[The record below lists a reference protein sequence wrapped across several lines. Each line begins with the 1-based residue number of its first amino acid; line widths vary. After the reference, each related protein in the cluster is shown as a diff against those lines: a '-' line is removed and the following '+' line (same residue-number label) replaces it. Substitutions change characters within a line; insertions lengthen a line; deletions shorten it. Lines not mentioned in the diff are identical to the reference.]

1 MKIITFGTF
10 DLLHIG
16 HINILERCKNFE
28 NKEDNELIVGISSD
42 NFSYKKKQR
51 YPIYDENQ
59 RKKILESLRFVDKVF
74 IEESFEKKR
83 EYILEN
89 NADVFIMGDD
99 WKDKFD
105 EFNDICK
112 VVYLPRTPSIST
124 TELVEII
131 KQDIK

>member
-1 MKIITFGTF
+1 M
-10 DLLHIG
+10 
-16 HINILERCKNFE
+16 
-28 NKEDNELIVGISSD
+28 IVGISSD
-42 NFSYKKKQR
+42 KFSYKKKQR
-51 YPIYDENQ
+51 YPIYNENQ

-83 EYILEN
+83 DYILEN

-112 VVYLPRTPSIST
+112 VFYLPRTPSVST
-124 TELVEII
+124 TEIVEII
-131 KQDIK
+131 KQDIKKII